1 MKKYDDA
8 FFLLNIVDALS
19 DILFYTTCTE
29 EQFLIETMRQD
40 AVARKFENLGEAVK
54 NLSARFCGKYPQIPW
69 SHIARFRDVLSHH
82 YFGIDQQTVWSIAR
96 NDAKDA
102 YEAISKLEE
111 YVKAMDDFRRKQQ
124 EKLQEL
130 RQKKDEIYN
139 IARKHNVTRLFV
151 FGACSRQNDLNFVAD
166 FKDASLLDLAALTN
180 ELEQFLDRRIA
191 IFPLASL
198 NECSFG
204 DRVRKEMELL

>member
-1 MKKYDDA
+1 M
-8 FFLLNIVDALS
+8 S
-19 DILFYTTCTE
+19 DILFYTTCSE

-54 NLSARFCGKYPQIPW
+54 NLSAQFCGKYPQIPW

-96 NDAKDA
+96 NDAKEA

-111 YVKAMDDFRRKQQ
+111 YVKAQEDFRRKQQ
-124 EKLQEL
+124 EKLEEL
-130 RQKKDEIYN
+130 RQQKDVIYS
-139 IARKHNVTRLFV
+139 IARKHKVSRLFV
-151 FGACSRQNDLNFVAD
+151 FGASSRQNDLNFVAD
-166 FKDASLLDLAALTN
+166 CQDASLLDLAALTN
-180 ELEQFLDRRIA
+180 ELEQFLNKRIA
-191 IFPLASL
+191 IFPLGSL
-198 NECSFG
+198 QDRSFG

>member
-1 MKKYDDA
+1 MKKYDDS

-19 DILFYTTCTE
+19 DILFYTTCSE

-96 NDAKDA
+96 NDAKEA

-111 YVKAMDDFRRKQQ
+111 YVRAQEDFRRKQQ
-124 EKLQEL
+124 EKLEEL
-130 RQKKDEIYN
+130 RQRKDEIYS
-139 IARKHNVTRLFV
+139 ISRRHKVSRLFV
-151 FGACSRQNDLNFVAD
+151 FGASSRQNDLNFVAD
-166 FKDASLLDLAALTN
+166 CKDASLPDLAALTS
-180 ELEQFLDRRIA
+180 ELEQFLNKRIA
-191 IFPLASL
+191 IFPLGSL
-198 NECSFG
+198 QDRSFG